1 MRGLHVFSFY
11 CLWGMTI
18 TSMRRNNED
27 LEAGRRRD
35 RPCLFVR
42 NEEKVEAL
50 EGAWDRKKKV
60 S

>member
-11 CLWGMTI
+11 YLCSITI

-27 LEAGRRRD
+27 LGAGRRRD

-42 NEEKVEAL
+42 NEEKVEAS
-50 EGAWDRKKKV
+50 EGA
-60 S
+60 